1 MVHWSRSVVLRLLAY
16 GSLQGSHSAS
26 KLICGVHWCSLVG
39 ATEDMPVNVRA
50 PQCITGGAAGAA
62 AAAVAA
68 GEVSF
73 AVDTDHLAGV
83 RVRAALLQWLA

>member
-1 MVHWSRSVVLRLLAY
+1 M
-16 GSLQGSHSAS
+16 
-26 KLICGVHWCSLVG
+26 G

-50 PQCITGGAAGAA
+50 PQCITGGAAGAS

-83 RVRAALLQWLA
+83 RVRTGPQVSVEAANLKLVT

>member
-1 MVHWSRSVVLRLLAY
+1 MLPSAERSLRQRINLDACRR
-16 GSLQGSHSAS
+16 SL
-26 KLICGVHWCSLVG
+26 IG

-83 RVRAALLQWLA
+83 RVRRRC

>member
-1 MVHWSRSVVLRLLAY
+1 MPWR
-16 GSLQGSHSAS
+16 
-26 KLICGVHWCSLVG
+26 SLVG
-39 ATEDMPVNVRA
+39 ATEDMPVNMRA
-50 PQCITGGAAGAA
+50 PQCITGGAAGAS

-83 RVRAALLQWLA
+83 RVRCGGSPVLRSAWRQRCLHDCCMSQQ